1 MLFIDLLLALG
12 LHCWAGFFLVVVS
25 EGDSLVVVCGLLIMV
40 TSFAAQHGPLGAQA
54 SVVVADEGS
63 VVAAPGL

>member
-1 MLFIDLLLALG
+1 MASRATL
-12 LHCWAGFFLVVVS
+12 S
-25 EGDSLVVVCGLLIMV
+25 VVCGLLIMV
-40 TSFAAQHGPLGAQA
+40 TSSAAQHGLLGAQA